1 MLRETKTSIC
11 NKALMLLGEEPINS
25 LSDNSS
31 KAARICNEQYNL
43 TLRAALE
50 DGQWPFTTREE
61 VVQRITAPDY
71 SEQQKY
77 IYAIPNDCA
86 LIVSLTP
93 RFSRKQMRKG
103 IDWDIRYIPSLKRDA
118 IICNLESITDPEVEK
133 ETEQQ
138 EQIIMEYVSD
148 NGEEA
153 SYRGM
158 FIKYLVAQLA
168 ADICMPITHD
178 QQRFAAMLQYAM
190 QMRQQAL
197 QNALNEDGKDKMHWV
212 DPITSSRSGG
222 LL

>member
-50 DGQWPFTTREE
+50 DGQWTFSTREE
-61 VVQRITAPDY
+61 AVERITAPDY
-71 SEQQKY
+71 SEEQKY

-153 SYRGM
+153 SYKGM

>member
-1 MLRETKTSIC
+1 M
-11 NKALMLLGEEPINS
+11 
-25 LSDNSS
+25 
-31 KAARICNEQYNL
+31 
-43 TLRAALE
+43 
-50 DGQWPFTTREE
+50 
-61 VVQRITAPDY
+61 VQRITAPDY
-71 SEQQKY
+71 DQEQKY
-77 IYAIPNDCA
+77 IYAIPDDCA

-118 IICNLESITDPEVEK
+118 VICNLESITDPEVEK

-153 SYRGM
+153 SYKGM

-178 QQRFAAMLQYAM
+178 QQRFVAMLQYAM